1 MGFSR
6 KFLKDILESLSSGES
21 IDDAVDKIMTEHG
34 TSVSDYKTKLSRY
47 DDVDLE
53 ALKSSE
59 SELAGIRKKI
69 GSLNLDS
76 LITEHTTL
84 NDTLKGRKLEDVIAE
99 NAKYHEEADKAKL
112 NASIDALLTGY
123 KFTSSAAE
131 RDIRSQ
137 IAALPRNSDGT
148 SFVDAD
154 KIMPKLVADNSDAF
168 VSSSM
173 PKFTTPTKAGSSNAE
188 DEQSVFLAKRY
199 GGLIK

>member
-84 NDTLKGRKLEDVIAE
+84 TDALKGRKLEDVIAE
-99 NAKYHEEADKAKL
+99 NAKYREDADKAKL
-112 NASIDALLTGY
+112 NASIDA
-123 KFTSSAAE
+123 
-131 RDIRSQ
+131 
-137 IAALPRNSDGT
+137 
-148 SFVDAD
+148 
-154 KIMPKLVADNSDAF
+154 
-168 VSSSM
+168 
-173 PKFTTPTKAGSSNAE
+173 
-188 DEQSVFLAKRY
+188 
-199 GGLIK
+199 